1 MGAHVQGILSRAQCA
16 LPWLFACAIAC
27 AGPKRQP
34 VAPRAKPVPAPAP
47 VVQAPQTARAVSD
60 YGPSILLP
68 DANATD
74 AEVARIGDTSLR
86 QSQAFARLLSAD
98 PKLALTAV
106 DLLVF
111 DVLIARHAEEFD
123 IRVSNERVRALADA
137 EETKLREQ
145 VQQELGAK
153 VTFDDYVWRIFG
165 MRLDDWRKATELRT
179 AQRLYQG
186 YVIRYLALRED
197 RVVVRYIAN
206 KDEKVLHD
214 AADKVCQGA
223 DFGTLALR
231 VSEDPLRRDGGLLP
245 AFGRGFPHPVAKV
258 AIGMQPGALSDVFSE
273 MVGEE
278 QRWFL
283 VYCLDRL
290 AGRDAAFSDVQQ
302 EIDEELEKRPLT
314 PIETNAY
321 TLRWRGALE
330 AKSTDDK
337 PLAPR

>member
-1 MGAHVQGILSRAQCA
+1 MGAHVQGLLSRAPAA
-16 LPWLFACAIAC
+16 LPWLFVCAIAC
-27 AGPKRQP
+27 SGPKRQP
-34 VAPRAKPVPAPAP
+34 AAPRAKPVPAPAP

-68 DANATD
+68 DASATD
-74 AEVARIGDTSLR
+74 AEVARIGDTVLR

-98 PKLALTAV
+98 PKLALSAV

-123 IRVSNERVRALADA
+123 IRVPNERVRALADA

-165 MRLDDWRKATELRT
+165 MRLDDWRKSTELRT

-206 KDEKVLHD
+206 KDEKVLRD
-214 AADKVCQGA
+214 AADKVRQGA

-258 AIGMQPGALSDVFSE
+258 AIGMQPGALSDVFAE

-278 QRWFL
+278 QRWYL

-290 AGRDAAFSDVQQ
+290 AGRDAAFLDVQQ